1 MSGVLGLASKAK
13 VKVSGKALRELER
26 HGVEYRVVDGELFI
40 DGRDWR
46 RYNRLCD
53 EGKLHREVC

>member
-1 MSGVLGLASKAK
+1 MLRCRGLARVRLARSVLKALDEHGIRYR
-13 VKVSGKALRELER
+13 VSG
-26 HGVEYRVVDGELFI
+26 GELFI

-53 EGKLHREVC
+53 EGKLPKEVC

>member
-1 MSGVLGLASKAK
+1 LAKARAE
-13 VKVSGKALRELER
+13 GIPKAWLEALER
-26 HGVEYRVVDGELFI
+26 HGIRYKVVDGEVYI

-53 EGKLHREVC
+53 EGKLPGSLC